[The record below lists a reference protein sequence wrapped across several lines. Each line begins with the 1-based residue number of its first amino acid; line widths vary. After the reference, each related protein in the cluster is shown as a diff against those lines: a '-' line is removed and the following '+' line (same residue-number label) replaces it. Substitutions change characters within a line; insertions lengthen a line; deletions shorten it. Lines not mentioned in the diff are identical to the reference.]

1 METQSSE
8 FGLAAPP
15 FLGQPESTSL
25 PRQTQPQCNGQ
36 LSGSS
41 GSMVQQQEIGQTPQ
55 ERVMTPREPLQPLDD
70 SWWTQSIA
78 HSIEQ
83 AKQQGLSHQVMHDST
98 FWECHFCMVTVPEQF
113 LGSHLASNKH
123 QRYVLWSKQLV
134 DLESQRANGEF
145 PPWKDIKNGC
155 AYCTVCKKPATETHI
170 SSLKHINAISYSVF
184 ASAAS
189 SSACSSHQPGTLTQ
203 PPSSPACAIPPFPS
217 HWGDLDHFEWKVNAC
232 QYFCKLCWK
241 WADDP
246 HVWSNDHLRRVSWLP
261 VAPTT
266 RSNNAPVFAPP
277 PPRSR
282 TLRHQ
287 QEPPHVE
294 EPPKAAFPMTDRQPD
309 LTDRQRLE
317 RSMGRPLTAS
327 VAPATR
333 SNNAPAFA
341 PPPPRSHTL
350 QHQHEPPY
358 VEEPP
363 KAAFPMTDR
372 QRDLIHRQRL
382 EKCMGR
388 PLAATETLAL
398 LCILEIVT
406 CLVCVC

>member
-25 PRQTQPQCNGQ
+25 PRQTQPHSNGQ

-41 GSMVQQQEIGQTPQ
+41 GSMVQQQEIGHTPQ
-55 ERVMTPREPLQPLDD
+55 ERVIKPREPLQSLDGSLWTQSIAHSIEQGKQQSFSQSSEFGLAAPPFLGQPESTSLSRQTRPQCDGQLSGLPGTMVQQQEIDQTPPERVMKPREPLQPLDD

-189 SSACSSHQPGTLTQ
+189 SPAGSSHQPGTLTQ
-203 PPSSPACAIPPFPS
+203 SPSSPTCAIPPFPS

-246 HVWSNDHLRRVSWLP
+246 HVWSNDHLRSFL
-261 VAPTT
+261 VASCSNHKVQQCTCFCSTSTT
-266 RSNNAPVFAPP
+266 KS
-277 PPRSR
+277 
-282 TLRHQ
+282 
-287 QEPPHVE
+287 HV
-294 EPPKAAFPMTDRQPD
+294 
-309 LTDRQRLE
+309 
-317 RSMGRPLTAS
+317 TAS
-327 VAPATR
+327 TRTAT
-333 SNNAPAFA
+333 
-341 PPPPRSHTL
+341 
-350 QHQHEPPY
+350 
-358 VEEPP
+358 
-363 KAAFPMTDR
+363 
-372 QRDLIHRQRL
+372 
-382 EKCMGR
+382 C
-388 PLAATETLAL
+388 
-398 LCILEIVT
+398 
-406 CLVCVC
+406 